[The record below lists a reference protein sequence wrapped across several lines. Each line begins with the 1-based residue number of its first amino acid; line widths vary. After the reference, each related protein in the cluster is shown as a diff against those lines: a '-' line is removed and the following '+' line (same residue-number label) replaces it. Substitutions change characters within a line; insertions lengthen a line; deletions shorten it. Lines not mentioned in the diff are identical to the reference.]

1 MAGAAGFLSRILG
14 TAPDPIPSIY
24 GANNDTTPE
33 EIDTILSDLQSD
45 LHRMNL
51 ITLGEDVSPE
61 RIKQYRH
68 RARYGDPRYLYSLMD
83 EMIRLGPGAQMRT
96 ATEAMKSARPQFLT
110 DPEDWNDDTNKPEDA
125 DPAEVAQARAA
136 RDFLEDTLSPKL
148 DELIGIHAN
157 AHWYG
162 IADSKLILNP
172 RGNANR
178 YDAIEEIEEIPARRH
193 RLDVNTQ
200 EWMLMLSPDS
210 WDGYPVKDLLLQ
222 PDRGNEGLFFTEV
235 GAGATSLDQRGILMQ
250 CFPAWNA
257 LQYALRWQ
265 LKGLELNGVPF
276 RWTEV
281 DFAHPNRV
289 AEAKKGLSHMGSTG
303 IAVVQTG
310 TKINFAPEMRGG
322 GSDPFSGVI
331 DWCDRQFDSKF
342 LGHSQMTGVQKGV
355 GGKMQGQTA
364 VQQFEDLT
372 NSRLRT
378 FAPSLEKLGK
388 TLITRNL
395 GQHIADQ
402 HAPIIRL
409 RFEDRDDPE
418 VLSKVALTLKQA
430 GAGELVGV
438 DDLVRRCLGH
448 VADVGDKNLGPA
460 PQNAA
465 FAAPGAASGDASAPM
480 SALESKQSLQAIG
493 NATSEEYPAIKRV
506 IARYVEHEKQRALAF
521 AKRRRGRG

>member
-1 MAGAAGFLSRILG
+1 MGAAAFLSRVLG
-14 TAPDPIPSIY
+14 TAPDPVPSIY
-24 GANNDTTPE
+24 GTNNDQTPE
-33 EIDTILSDLQSD
+33 EIDAILGDLQSD
-45 LHRMNL
+45 IHRMNL
-51 ITLGEDVSPE
+51 LTLGEDISPE
-61 RIKQYRH
+61 RIKQYRN
-68 RARYGDPRYLYSLMD
+68 RARYGDPRYLYAMMD

-110 DPEDWNDDTNKPEDA
+110 NPEDWNDDTNKPEDA
-125 DPAEVAQARAA
+125 DPTEVAEARAA

-157 AHWYG
+157 SHWYG

-178 YDAIEEIEEIPARRH
+178 WDSIDEIEEIPARRH
-193 RLDVNTQ
+193 RLDVNTH

-222 PDRGNEGLFFTEV
+222 PDRGNEGLFFTEI
-235 GAGATSLDQRGILMQ
+235 GKGSTSLDQRGILMQ

-257 LQYALRWQ
+257 LQYTLRWR

-276 RWTEV
+276 RWAEV

-289 AEAKKGLSHMGSTG
+289 AEAKRGMSNMGSTG
-303 IAVVQTG
+303 FALVQTG
-310 TKINFAPEMRGG
+310 TKLNFAPEMRGG
-322 GSDPFSGVI
+322 GDPFADAI
-331 DWCDRQFDSKF
+331 DWSTRQFDEKF

-355 GGKMQGQTA
+355 GGKMQGQQA

-378 FAPSLEKLGK
+378 LSPDFERLGK
-388 TLITRNL
+388 TLVTRNL

-402 HAPIIRL
+402 HAPIIKL

-418 VLSKVALTLKQA
+418 IVAKVALTLFQA
-430 GAGELVGV
+430 NAGELVGV

-448 VADVGDKNLGPA
+448 VADDGDKNLGPA
-460 PQNAA
+460 PKNALGS
-465 FAAPGAASGDASAPM
+465 APGAAPGNASAPM
-480 SALESKQSLQAIG
+480 SALESKQALQAIG
-493 NATSEEYPAIKRV
+493 NADSAEYPAIRRV
-506 IARYVEHEKQRALAF
+506 IQRYQESEKRRALAF